1 MVAPSPTSQAIGRT
15 PPHSIEAEEYLLSCC
30 FLDGADIVSRCITAE
45 IIPACFY
52 VRANHVIYEKLVELY
67 NKGTAIDLAILQQEL
82 VRSKLINDVGG
93 NAYLMQLSQRMPT
106 TAQAD
111 YFIQKIRE
119 LHQLRE
125 LIKVSTKAVESC
137 YAYSG
142 PEDFDKIIA
151 PLRTV
156 GDGKTPIG
164 EKMRLAMINFT
175 KPPKEPQARWMIDH
189 KPVCTPGNL
198 TAIVAQAKSGKTAFI
213 GAFLASAMA
222 AESERQGVEL
232 EGIDT
237 LGVEAAAP
245 NDRVLIHL
253 DTEQSP
259 FDHFQTLRRA
269 VARAKLTA
277 APTWLWSFSLA
288 GWGANDLRKA
298 LSEALKRAKRMDL
311 EVFGVILD
319 GVADLCADVNDAEES
334 NALIAELHA
343 HAIAANTPIICVVH
357 RNEGEKADSA
367 ARGHLGKQLA
377 RKAETNLRMEKTD
390 GKTVV
395 FSERNRGAPILEKDG
410 PCFEWSE
417 EKGFHVSSKSRGAS
431 KADIEADDLRAK
443 VASLFAGKTELRWSE
458 LHAALM
464 ADFGRSK
471 NSAERDIKR
480 MKQLGLITH
489 GTQSGR
495 LTPNPHGT
503 PTAPPTR

>member
-1 MVAPSPTSQAIGRT
+1 MSPTPTPSSIGRT

-30 FLDGADIVSRCITAE
+30 FLDGAEVVSKCITAE
-45 IIPACFY
+45 IVQASFYIPAN
-52 VRANHVIYEKLVELY
+52 RVIYGKLVELY

-82 VRSKLINDVGG
+82 DRSKLIKEIGG
-93 NAYLMQLSQRMPT
+93 YAYLVQISQRIPT

-111 YFIQKIRE
+111 YFISKIRE
-119 LHQLRE
+119 LHQLRD
-125 LIKVSTKAVESC
+125 LINTATKAVEGC
-137 YAYSG
+137 YTYSG
-142 PEDFDKIIA
+142 PEDFEKIIS

-156 GDGKTPIG
+156 SDSKTTIG
-164 EKMRLAMINFT
+164 EKMRETMLNFA
-175 KPPKEPQARWMIDH
+175 KPPKEPQPRWLIDH

-213 GAFLASAMA
+213 GAFIAAAMA

-237 LGVEAAAP
+237 LGVSANP
-245 NDRVLIHL
+245 PSDRVLIHI

-277 APTWLWSFSLA
+277 APAWLWSFSMA
-288 GWGANDLRKA
+288 GWGAADLRRA
-298 LSEALKRAKRMDL
+298 LAESLKRAKRMNL

-319 GVADLCADVNDAEES
+319 GVADLCVDVNDAEES
-334 NALIAELHA
+334 NGLIAELHA

-417 EKGFHVSSKSRGAS
+417 EKGLHVTAATVGRSRAEANKEELQALAEEVFEGGKQLTYTDAKEAIQKARGCSPRTAERHIKQLKSGGIIIHS
-431 KADIEADDLRAK
+431 G
-443 VASLFAGKTELRWSE
+443 AGK
-458 LHAALM
+458 HALK
-464 ADFGRSK
+464 S
-471 NSAERDIKR
+471 
-480 MKQLGLITH
+480 
-489 GTQSGR
+489 
-495 LTPNPHGT
+495 
-503 PTAPPTR
+503 